1 MQELLRTQL
10 GRLRILGFIEGVSFL
25 LILFVTMPLKYY
37 FELPGPNK
45 VIGMLHGILFFGYCY
60 FVVDVGLDRGWN
72 WKVIGLCLLASIIP
86 FGTFWA
92 DWKYFKE

>member
-1 MQELLRTQL
+1 MQQLLQTQL

-37 FELPGPNK
+37 FDQPGPNK
-45 VIGMLHGILFFGYCY
+45 IIGMAHGLLFISYCY
-60 FVVDVGLDRGWN
+60 LVIVVGIDRSWS
-72 WKVIGLCLLASIIP
+72 WKVIGLSLLASIIP

-92 DWKYFKE
+92 DWKFFRE